1 MAGPLLLPVALSL
14 LLLTP
19 TLGSTATSTTTT
31 PVHTVH
37 LIFSH
42 HLDVGLDLP
51 NKVDANCVGFATKI
65 VQRYF
70 DIFIPRAIRVAA
82 ETRQNATAAMERNA
96 GPNQQGAAAPQD
108 RLRYSIHPWIGNLYV
123 NCVPWSVADGCSAAF
138 ATIRCPSP
146 AAVAAFDEA
155 VTSGDLVYA
164 HSPFNIDPE
173 VVGSPSVF
181 KDLVHIAGALDDRYV
196 RGAHLAYTHTCTRY
210 AYQHH

>member
-1 MAGPLLLPVALSL
+1 MARSVLPLALSL

-19 TLGSTATSTTTT
+19 TLLATTSTTTTT

-82 ETRQNATAAMERNA
+82 EMRQNATAAMGPAMMERNA
-96 GPNQQGAAAPQD
+96 DPSQQGAAAPHD
-108 RLRYSIHPWIGNLYV
+108 RFRYSIHPWIGNLYV
-123 NCVPWSVADGCSAAF
+123 DCVPWSVADGCSAAF

-155 VTSGDLVYA
+155 VTIGDLVYA

-196 RGAHLAYTHTCTRY
+196 RELTFEYTHMHT
-210 AYQHH
+210 HIH